1 MSAAVQAAMTA
12 RSGAKS
18 WQNHSF
24 PEEKRKEGKKKK
36 GGKHKKK
43 NVASASLALLQKMNE
58 GLKSRL
64 LMGPPGWCDHFLINL
79 GGNTR
84 EGISISG

>member
-12 RSGAKS
+12 CSGAKS

-24 PEEKRKEGKKKK
+24 PEEKRKEEKKK

-58 GLKSRL
+58 GLKSHL
-64 LMGPPGWCDHFLINL
+64 LMGLQDGVITF
-79 GGNTR
+79 
-84 EGISISG
+84 

>member
-24 PEEKRKEGKKKK
+24 PEEKRKEEKKQEESIKRK
-36 GGKHKKK
+36 TWPLQ
-43 NVASASLALLQKMNE
+43 VLLCYK
-58 GLKSRL
+58 R
-64 LMGPPGWCDHFLINL
+64 
-79 GGNTR
+79 
-84 EGISISG
+84 

>member
-12 RSGAKS
+12 RSRAKS

-36 GGKHKKK
+36 EESIKRKTWPLQ
-43 NVASASLALLQKMNE
+43 VLLCYK
-58 GLKSRL
+58 R
-64 LMGPPGWCDHFLINL
+64 
-79 GGNTR
+79 
-84 EGISISG
+84 